1 MTYVIRSAV
10 RDDADAIAKVH
21 VAAWQDAY
29 RDIVPNDFLTSL
41 SVKQRADR
49 WREIITFNQAR
60 DANTLFVVANN
71 KEICGFIACGPARDH
86 DFPGHGE
93 IFAIY
98 ILPGQ
103 QKQGHGGK
111 LFEASKQFL
120 IRKGFRRAYV
130 WSLEQ
135 NTLAHKAYE
144 KWGARRAVERIKEV
158 EIGGINLREIVH
170 SWTW

>member
-1 MTYVIRSAV
+1 MTYVVRSAV
-10 RDDADAIAKVH
+10 LDDADAIAKVH

-29 RDIVPNDFLTSL
+29 RDIVANDFLAGL

-49 WREIITFNQAR
+49 WREIIASNQAG
-60 DANTLFVVANN
+60 DANALFVVTN
-71 KEICGFIACGPARDH
+71 KKICGFVACGPARDH

-98 ILPGQ
+98 ILPGE
-103 QKQGHGGK
+103 QKQGHGRK
-111 LFEASKQFL
+111 LFEASKEFFS
-120 IRKGFRRAYV
+120 RKGFQRAYV

-144 KWGARRAVERIKEV
+144 KWGARRTVGRLKEV
-158 EIGGINLREIVH
+158 EIGGVNLREIVH
-170 SWTW
+170 SWAW